1 MSHAFTFTKAMHSC
15 NLEPINCQLN
25 PDHEQIPLTSNQQKI
40 MLLIKK
46 TIPITATQKKNPDLY
61 RKREDQW
68 KKNSLT

>member
-1 MSHAFTFTKAMHSC
+1 MSHAYTFTKAMHSR

-46 TIPITATQKKNPDLY
+46 NDSYYSDTKKNPDLY
-61 RKREDQW
+61 RKREDQC